1 MNINLVSFIS
11 LVILGNSASHTDIPE
26 EYSNKPVHR
35 TDDTDVSSFIADV
48 ISAQKTGNIL
58 VVTNLSPIAELIK
71 AININL
77 ETNKIAVL
85 CNDLFETSA
94 IEQEILSRSLHT
106 ADGKIFIPEN
116 DGKYPFIMHYD
127 NQIILKKRAISDEKT
142 IFNAEEDAV
151 GVLLDKTFR
160 YDEILGTVEECIES
174 LTVSEKARLML
185 EMLKTDTNETAV
197 FSDILVVKT
206 EKGCKFIIMPTER
219 IQNAAYAELQ
229 LFTGITKS
237 YDFCDVIEKLTE
249 LSLPDIIF
257 EDISR
262 TVTSIYIT
270 HNTPTSL
277 TKLIRNTMERILIL
291 EEIV

>member
-1 MNINLVSFIS
+1 MNINLASFIS
-11 LVILGNSASHTDIPE
+11 LIILGNSASHTDIPE
-26 EYSNKPVHR
+26 EYSNKPVR
-35 TDDTDVSSFIADV
+35 ITDDTDVSSFIANV
-48 ISAQKTGNIL
+48 ISAQKNGHIL

-77 ETNKIAVL
+77 KTNKIAVL

-94 IEQEILSRSLHT
+94 IEHELLSRSLHT
-106 ADGKIFIPEN
+106 ADGKTFIPEN

-127 NQIILKKRAISDEKT
+127 NQIIIKKRAILDEKT
-142 IFNAEEDAV
+142 VFNAEEDAV

-160 YDEILGTVEECIES
+160 YDEISGTVEECIES

-185 EMLKTDTNETAV
+185 EMLETDTNETAV

-219 IQNAAYAELQ
+219 IQNVAYAELQ

-237 YDFCDVIEKLTE
+237 YDFCNIIEKLAE

-262 TVTSIYIT
+262 IVTSIYIT
-270 HNTPTSL
+270 HNTHSSL

-291 EEIV
+291 EEII

>member
-1 MNINLVSFIS
+1 MNINLASFIS

-26 EYSNKPVHR
+26 EYSSKPVRR
-35 TDDTDVSSFIADV
+35 TDDADVSSFIADV
-48 ISAQKTGNIL
+48 ISAQKTGHIL

-77 ETNKIAVL
+77 KTNKIAVL

-94 IEQEILSRSLHT
+94 IEHELLSRSFHT
-106 ADGKIFIPEN
+106 ADGKTFIPEN

-127 NQIILKKRAISDEKT
+127 NQIILKKRAVLDEKT
-142 IFNAEEDAV
+142 VFNAEEEAV
-151 GVLLDKTFR
+151 GVLLDKIFR
-160 YDEILGTVEECIES
+160 YDEILGTVDECIES

-185 EMLKTDTNETAV
+185 EMLESDKGETAV
-197 FSDILVVKT
+197 FSDILAVKT
-206 EKGCKFIIMPTER
+206 VKGCKFIIMPADR
-219 IQNAAYAELQ
+219 IQNTAYAELQ

-237 YDFCDVIEKLTE
+237 YDFCDIIEKLAE

-257 EDISR
+257 DDISR
-262 TVTSIYIT
+262 TVTNIYIK
-270 HNTPTSL
+270 HNTHASL